1 MLGRPA
7 PRRASAYGSLG
18 SIRRRPSSRRYS
30 ARSNATYL
38 RRSGRPVRRQ
48 RRRIWPFV
56 VAAALLTVLV
66 VGARA
71 LLFPHGEAGLK
82 PESEIPLLDMS
93 AVSPEYAPRS
103 TQRADWEK
111 GTLPHLYQKDPVWSD
126 QPYAGGTV
134 GVNACGPTCLTMA
147 YVYLTGDTTYN
158 PPAMAQWS
166 DDNGYSV
173 DGMTAWALMD
183 EGARKLG
190 LQSEQIGATTAHIK
204 SVIDKGG
211 IIVANMRPGDFT
223 LVGHFL
229 LITDIDDRGLLSIA
243 DPNSPYRSSR
253 KWKASQVLS
262 QCEGLWAIT
271 A

>member
-1 MLGRPA
+1 M
-7 PRRASAYGSLG
+7 
-18 SIRRRPSSRRYS
+18 
-30 ARSNATYL
+30 
-38 RRSGRPVRRQ
+38 
-48 RRRIWPFV
+48 
-56 VAAALLTVLV
+56 
-66 VGARA
+66 
-71 LLFPHGEAGLK
+71 
-82 PESEIPLLDMS
+82 
-93 AVSPEYAPRS
+93 
-103 TQRADWEK
+103 
-111 GTLPHLYQKDPVWSD
+111 WSD